1 MAEDPI
7 FLRIPAEI
15 RMLIYQYLLHNNGS
29 KTIAIRNKSRWEVQG
44 KEKRRRSVYP
54 IMERTFA
61 RLSYETTYCADSV
74 EEDDNDRNLHTA
86 IMCTNRRIREEASCY
101 LYGRHSFHF
110 GENLEAVVPF
120 LNDKT
125 PTTRDLVRE
134 ITLYKSSPTASPGS
148 YEWAGICRFLRN
160 LRWLDKLTL
169 VIEGARPRRA
179 WDGPQEL
186 SVSDFRLLYST
197 RHESLEW
204 ARELAS
210 VKTIGEIEIV
220 SDIHHLPDPET
231 NMMLV
236 LAAFSASIETTLVD
250 FLRDDLGIPARVGK
264 GTYCGAG
271 AFGHGRQN
279 GSTDHLRAARRS
291 IMDDGPRG
299 AASAETA
306 TARLQGGLQGQQ
318 WIGGPSGKV
327 RYLAVYLS
335 PPNRRHRA
343 APRISDKAISI
354 DSIPPTSCAPI
365 FNLNSNDL
373 SSIAVSCSQV
383 DVSIDRQLLR
393 KLFQATPAFIRIA
406 RPGDAMATPA
416 PPEDQARLL
425 EDALVAVRQQTSLMR
440 KCLDTPGKLMDAL
453 KCCQS
458 RHRQPKL
465 TSSLLPSST
474 LVSELR
480 TSNLGPKQYYELY
493 MAVFDALRY
502 LSVHLRENH
511 PVNHLADLYE
521 LVQYAGN
528 IIPRL
533 YLMITVGTAYM
544 AIEDAP
550 VKELMKDMMDMSRG
564 VQHPIRGLFLR
575 YYLSGQARDYL
586 PTGEGDGPEGNL
598 SDSINFVLTNFVEMN
613 KLWVRLQHQG
623 HSREREQRVRERK
636 ELQLLVGSNIVRL
649 SQLVDLETYKSGILA
664 PLLEQVVQ
672 CRDVLAQE
680 YLLEVITQVFPDEFH
695 LHTLDQILGAV
706 SRLNPHVNVK
716 AIVIGLMD
724 RLSEYAERDGP
735 NEKGP
740 GKEKAEAEALATL
753 LEKVKLQK
761 DAPAA
766 PSDSGSPAASATTPD
781 LATDAT
787 SKATSKSSE
796 GDESASANGE
806 QSEDGAEDS
815 TKAESINDDAS
826 TVVEEPTPSI
836 AETEATAVNGAEE
849 SITDSV
855 HLYEVFFAQVKN
867 LVEAQHLPV
876 PDIIALLV
884 SLSNLALNIYPER
897 LDYVDQIL
905 AFATAKVQ
913 ENINNPDLHSP
924 PAQQSLLALLQ
935 APLDRYVSI
944 FTALSLPTYVPMFQS
959 QSYPTR
965 RAVAGGVARSLLKNQ
980 TKITTTEQLENVLEV
995 LKVLIKEGTQPSQGY
1010 PSVAARRPVETDET
1024 MEEQG
1029 WLARITHLL
1038 QAADNDT
1045 QFKLLQMTRKAY
1057 SEGNERIRTTTP
1069 PLLTACMKLAKR
1081 FKDREHYEDNWETQS
1096 NALFKFMHS
1105 ALSTLYTRVNGS
1117 GAAEMA
1123 LRLFCAAGQT
1133 ADMTGF
1139 EEVAYEFFAQAFTV
1153 YEEAVS
1159 DSKAQFQAVCVIA
1172 TALHQTRNFGKENYD
1187 TLITKCAQHGSKLL
1201 RKPDQ
1206 CRAVYLASHLWWAMP
1221 ITTNG
1226 ESEETELYR
1235 DGKRVLECL
1244 QRALRVA
1251 DSCMETA
1258 TSIELFVEILDRYVY
1273 YFDQQNESV
1282 TTKYLNGLIELI
1294 HSNLAGNQQD
1304 SASID
1309 SSRKHFHQTL
1319 ENIRSRQYEGVV
1331 LDAN

>member
-1 MAEDPI
+1 
-7 FLRIPAEI
+7 
-15 RMLIYQYLLHNNGS
+15 
-29 KTIAIRNKSRWEVQG
+29 
-44 KEKRRRSVYP
+44 
-54 IMERTFA
+54 
-61 RLSYETTYCADSV
+61 
-74 EEDDNDRNLHTA
+74 
-86 IMCTNRRIREEASCY
+86 
-101 LYGRHSFHF
+101 
-110 GENLEAVVPF
+110 
-120 LNDKT
+120 
-125 PTTRDLVRE
+125 
-134 ITLYKSSPTASPGS
+134 
-148 YEWAGICRFLRN
+148 
-160 LRWLDKLTL
+160 
-169 VIEGARPRRA
+169 
-179 WDGPQEL
+179 
-186 SVSDFRLLYST
+186 
-197 RHESLEW
+197 
-204 ARELAS
+204 
-210 VKTIGEIEIV
+210 
-220 SDIHHLPDPET
+220 
-231 NMMLV
+231 
-236 LAAFSASIETTLVD
+236 
-250 FLRDDLGIPARVGK
+250 
-264 GTYCGAG
+264 
-271 AFGHGRQN
+271 
-279 GSTDHLRAARRS
+279 
-291 IMDDGPRG
+291 
-299 AASAETA
+299 
-306 TARLQGGLQGQQ
+306 
-318 WIGGPSGKV
+318 
-327 RYLAVYLS
+327 
-335 PPNRRHRA
+335 
-343 APRISDKAISI
+343 
-354 DSIPPTSCAPI
+354 
-365 FNLNSNDL
+365 
-373 SSIAVSCSQV
+373 
-383 DVSIDRQLLR
+383 
-393 KLFQATPAFIRIA
+393 
-406 RPGDAMATPA
+406 MATPA

-453 KCCQS
+453 KCC
-458 RHRQPKL
+458 
-465 TSSLLPSST
+465 ST

-480 TSNLGPKQYYELY
+480 TSSLGPKQYYELY
-493 MAVFDALRY
+493 MSVFDALRY

-511 PVNHLADLYE
+511 PLNHLADLYE

-528 IIPRL
+528 IVPRL

-575 YYLSGQARDYL
+575 YYMSGQARDFL
-586 PTGEGDGPEGNL
+586 PTTESDGPEGNI

-623 HSREREQRVRERK
+623 HSREREQRIRERK

-649 SQLVDLETYKSGILA
+649 SQLVDLETYKSSILA

-695 LHTLDQILGAV
+695 LHTLDQFLGAV

-735 NEKGP
+735 EDKSDD
-740 GKEKAEAEALATL
+740 KAQIEADALAKL
-753 LEKVKLQK
+753 LERVNLEK
-761 DAPAA
+761 DKPAAA
-766 PSDSGSPAASATTPD
+766 PSESKTTEEADKPKTDETADADKTPEDEGEATAETPEETTEETAGESSTDDSST
-781 LATDAT
+781 LA
-787 SKATSKSSE
+787 
-796 GDESASANGE
+796 ESA
-806 QSEDGAEDS
+806 
-815 TKAESINDDAS
+815 
-826 TVVEEPTPSI
+826 PSV
-836 AETEATAVNGAEE
+836 ADTETTAVNGQG

-855 HLYEVFFAQVKN
+855 QLYEVFFAQVKN

-884 SLSNLALNIYPER
+884 SLCNLALNIYPDR

-905 AFATAKVQ
+905 AYATTKVR
-913 ENINNPDLHSP
+913 ENINNADLHSP

-935 APLDRYVSI
+935 APLSRYVST
-944 FTALSLPTYVPMFQS
+944 FTALSLPTYVPLFQS

-965 RAVAGGVARSLLKNQ
+965 RAVAGGVARTLLKNQ
-980 TKITTTEQLENVLEV
+980 TKISTTEQLENVLEV
-995 LKVLIKEGTQPSQGY
+995 LKVLIKEGSQAPQGY
-1010 PSVAARRPVETDET
+1010 PGVAQRRPVETDET

-1029 WLARITHLL
+1029 WLARIVHLL
-1038 QAADNDT
+1038 QAEDNDT

-1057 SEGNERIRTTTP
+1057 SDGNERIRTTTP
-1069 PLLTACMKLAKR
+1069 PLLTACMKLARK
-1081 FKDREHYEDNWETQS
+1081 FKLREHFDDNWETQS

-1123 LRLFCAAGQT
+1123 LRLFSSSGQT
-1133 ADMTGF
+1133 ADLCGF

-1206 CRAVYLASHLWWAMP
+1206 CRAVYLASHLWWATP
-1221 ITTNG
+1221 IVSNG

-1273 YFDQQNESV
+1273 YFDQQNGAV

-1304 SASID
+1304 SASVEN
-1309 SSRKHFHQTL
+1309 SRRHFHQTL
-1319 ENIRSRQYEGVV
+1319 ENIRSRQYEGIV
-1331 LDAN
+1331 LTPN